1 MLRLDK
7 MSAEKY
13 PLDLEI
19 SKYFTMLERIVSERE
34 RERERERESVCV
46 CVCVCVGGQ
55 RGVSRSQAAVDLEEA
70 GTLKRL

>member
-34 RERERERESVCV
+34 RERERECV
-46 CVCVCVGGQ
+46 CVCVCVLVGSG
-55 RGVSRSQAAVDLEEA
+55 E
-70 GTLKRL
+70 